1 MLGVHRAVAVFWP
14 PRPRAPSRSA
24 PACEEDGSHEDLLGA
39 NGHYAR
45 LWNMQAG
52 GFLPDADEPTAV

>member
-1 MLGVHRAVAVFWP
+1 MDRILVFDQGKII
-14 PRPRAPSRSA
+14 
-24 PACEEDGSHEDLLGA
+24 EDGSHQQLIQR

-52 GFLPDADEPTAV
+52 GFLPEIDAV